1 VRKPV
6 ERPFN
11 QISAPGGVDW
21 TEKRK
26 PDEPDGLE
34 GDGTRGDRPPPPQPI
49 VSQSATINRLKLSEV
64 FARQKR
70 HRFIRLLT
78 PAIVGAKKIT
88 PSAKSLTNE
97 RTDGAM
103 SNDGMSNDQ

>member
-11 QISAPGGVDW
+11 KISAPGGVDW

-26 PDEPDGLE
+26 PDGPDGLE
-34 GDGTRGDRPPPPQPI
+34 GDGISDDRPPPPQPI

-64 FARQKR
+64 RARQKR

-78 PAIVGAKKIT
+78 PAIVGAEKLPHPQK
-88 PSAKSLTNE
+88 A
-97 RTDGAM
+97 
-103 SNDGMSNDQ
+103 